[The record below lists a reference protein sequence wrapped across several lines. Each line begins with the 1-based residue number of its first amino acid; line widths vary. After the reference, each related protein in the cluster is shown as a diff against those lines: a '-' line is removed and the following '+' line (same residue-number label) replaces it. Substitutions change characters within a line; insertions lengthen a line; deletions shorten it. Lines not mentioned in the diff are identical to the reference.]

1 MSENLNSS
9 KGAGMDFS
17 LEGFNAMYER
27 NKKNINKALLALGI
41 VIAGGLVYKFAYAD
55 PRNSEAN
62 EALWRVESWAQMD
75 SVNWVLEGNDEG
87 IGAIEL
93 MEQYSGTLAAEK
105 ATFYAACAKR
115 EKGDYQGALDLF
127 LEVNLKDN
135 AVGVQAIGN
144 AGDMYVELNQ
154 LDDAAEYLEKAA
166 RKAQASASEDAL
178 APIYYLKAARVQME
192 RQDNTKAIALL
203 SEIVENYRR
212 SQEYGDAL
220 KAKAYLESM
229 SK

>member
-1 MSENLNSS
+1 MSENSNST
-9 KGAGMDFS
+9 KGASMDLS

-27 NKKNINKALLALGI
+27 NKKNINMVLGA
-41 VIAGGLVYKFAYAD
+41 VGVVVVGWLVYKFAYAD
-55 PRNSEAN
+55 PRNRDAN
-62 EALWRVESWAQMD
+62 EALWRIENWAQMD
-75 SVNWVLEGNDEG
+75 SINWVLDGNDEG

-93 MEQYSGTLAAEK
+93 MDQFGGTLAAEK

-127 LEVNLKDN
+127 LEVNLNDN
-135 AVGVQAIGN
+135 AVGIQAIGN

-166 RKAQASASEDAL
+166 RKAQASASQDVL
-178 APIYYLKAARVQME
+178 APLYYLKAARVQME
-192 RQDNTKAIALL
+192 RQDNQKAIALL
-203 SEIVENYRR
+203 TEIVDNFKR
-212 SQEYGDAL
+212 SPEYGDAL